1 MRRAIV
7 VVLLVVAAAAYW
19 HLWST
24 VDEMQYQLDD
34 VEGRLEELE

>member
-7 VVLLVVAAAAYW
+7 VALLVLLAAAYW

-24 VDEMQYQLDD
+24 VDKMQYQVDD
-34 VEGRLEELE
+34 IEGRLEELE